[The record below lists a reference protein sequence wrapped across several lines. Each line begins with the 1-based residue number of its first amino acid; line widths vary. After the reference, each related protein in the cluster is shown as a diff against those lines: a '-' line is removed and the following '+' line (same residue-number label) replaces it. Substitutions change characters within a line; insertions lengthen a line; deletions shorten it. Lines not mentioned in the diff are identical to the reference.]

1 MTTPKVIA
9 YIASSVNGYLA
20 DSQGTEEW
28 VQPESWKRF
37 VTTAQRYGNVVAGSK
52 TYRLLMDAPQLEK
65 VVKVCVSATLAA
77 INRDFFFLSTILSPL
92 LPMPDTRRAIV
103 VSSPRDAIALLH
115 AFPIILVAG
124 GAQTIGSFLES
135 DILDELW
142 VDIEPSLLGGGTNM
156 LPSNLFSVTDRFV
169 KKLHLF
175 SIRQS
180 GDEAI
185 LRYKVLHAEEASG
198 T

>member
-65 VVKVCVSATLAA
+65 VVKVCVSATHV
-77 INRDFFFLSTILSPL
+77 LSVRGGS
-92 LPMPDTRRAIV
+92 
-103 VSSPRDAIALLH
+103 SSPPL
-115 AFPIILVAG
+115 
-124 GAQTIGSFLES
+124 
-135 DILDELW
+135 
-142 VDIEPSLLGGGTNM
+142 
-156 LPSNLFSVTDRFV
+156 
-169 KKLHLF
+169 
-175 SIRQS
+175 
-180 GDEAI
+180 
-185 LRYKVLHAEEASG
+185 ASSRSR
-198 T
+198 